1 MRTRKD
7 EIRNLYDLRA
17 DGRVRCPVCHQTR
30 AVGGLTRARDRGS
43 RAIVTIVIC
52 DECGIG
58 IHARQ
63 AGLTAEQVREL
74 RASMLSALTIG
85 QDERISGHLAQLRTQ
100 AAVQG
105 AEPPVGGA
113 GVSPEH
119 SMQGR
124 EPPPQAARDVAPE
137 R

>member
-17 DGRVRCPVCHQTR
+17 DGTVRCPLCGR
-30 AVGGLTRARDRGS
+30 MGAVGGLTRARDRATRS
-43 RAIVTIVIC
+43 VVTIVIC
-52 DECGIG
+52 DECGVV

-63 AGLTAEQVREL
+63 AGLTVDQVREQ

-85 QDERISGHLAQLRTQ
+85 QDERISGHLARLRTQ
-100 AAVQG
+100 ADVQG
-105 AEPPVGGA
+105 N
-113 GVSPEH
+113 
-119 SMQGR
+119 
-124 EPPPQAARDVAPE
+124 PE